1 MNSETLFSLALG
13 LQSPWEVKEIKF
25 VHAESKR
32 KELHLQIGFA
42 VGARFADEAG
52 NLCCVY
58 DTVERT
64 WQHLNFFEHTCYLHC
79 AVPRITTSS
88 GKVVNVAVPW
98 ARANSG
104 FTLLFEALALAM
116 IEREM
121 PVNRVAELIQVNPQR
136 IWTIFNHWVGKALRA
151 DDPSTIS
158 QLGIDETSTRKGH
171 NYVTVGVDMESERVI
186 YVNEGKGKQAVQ
198 AIGEHLQAK
207 GAQAEQI
214 QQVSMDL
221 SPAFI
226 AGVKDAFPCAQITF
240 DRFHIV
246 KLLNQA
252 MDAVR
257 KAERKE
263 HDALKGHKYTLLRN
277 RESLS
282 ETQQQQLTDILR
294 LYPTLGEA
302 YRLKMLFNDLW
313 SMPDKTSAHAFLTQ
327 WCNEVKQAGIPA
339 FQAFANTV
347 ISHWNGIIHFVESRL
362 TNGILEG
369 INNKIQLVKRP
380 SRGYRNI
387 NNFINMIYFLCGK
400 LQFTY
405 PRYFT

>member
-1 MNSETLFSLALG
+1 M
-13 LQSPWEVKEIKF
+13 
-25 VHAESKR
+25 
-32 KELHLQIGFA
+32 
-42 VGARFADEAG
+42 
-52 NLCCVY
+52 
-58 DTVERT
+58 ERT

-79 AVPRITTSS
+79 AVPRIKTSS

-121 PVNRVAELIQVNPQR
+121 PVNRVAELMQVNPQR

-151 DDPSTIS
+151 DDPSAIS
-158 QLGIDETSTRKGH
+158 QLGIDETSTRKRH
-171 NYVTVGVDMESERVI
+171 NHVTVGVDMESERVI
-186 YVNEGKGKQAVQ
+186 YVNEGKGKPAVQ

-263 HDALKGHKYTLLRN
+263 HDALKGHKYIFLRN
-277 RESLS
+277 PQSLS
-282 ETQQQQLTDILR
+282 ETQQQQLTSMIR

-302 YRLKMLFNDLW
+302 YRLKILFNDLW
-313 SMPDKTSAHAFLTQ
+313 SMPDKPSAHAFLMQ

-347 ISHWNGIIHFVESRL
+347 TSHWNGIIHFVESRL

-369 INNKIQLVKRP
+369 INNKIQLAKRRA
-380 SRGYRNI
+380 RGYRNI

-400 LQFTY
+400 LRFTY